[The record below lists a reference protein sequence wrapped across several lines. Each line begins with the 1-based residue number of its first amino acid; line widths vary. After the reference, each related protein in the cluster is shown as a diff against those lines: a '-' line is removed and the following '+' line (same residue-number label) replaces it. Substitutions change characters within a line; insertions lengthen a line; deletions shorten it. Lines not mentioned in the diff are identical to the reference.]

1 MKIYGIQTRMTL
13 LALGPTTLM
22 AILLVIYFTFI
33 RLDDAEQ
40 HLRELGAVTALHI
53 AASAE
58 FGVVTGNKPLLQNLI
73 NGAIQKGQAQFVL
86 IVDTKMQAL
95 AQVGKKPANWE
106 LDRQMRTLPFGQPDY
121 VFVMPIRLSEVQR
134 YDRLNVNEIATNTTH
149 QDQPL
154 GWAIVAM
161 SRAPLNASKQQML
174 LASMS
179 IVLAGLGLTIMLAMR
194 IGRSVSRP
202 IRKLSQVVEELAHG
216 NLSARVEPSSG
227 GELLLLQ
234 KGINSMANSLETHQ
248 SELKQKIRAA
258 TTDLEAKRAEAEQS
272 NRAKSNFLASASH
285 DLRQPM
291 HAIGLFSS
299 TLKQRVTTPE
309 QRELVQ
315 RIEDAVTA
323 LQSMFD
329 GLLHISR
336 LDSGMLEPNVEACD
350 LAAMLI
356 RIWHEF
362 QPQAAQKGLRLRI
375 HVTQAWVNSD
385 SMLLGRMLNN
395 LVANAIRYTEQG
407 GLLIACRRRKGQW
420 VVQIWDTGIGMEAK
434 HLTKIFDEYYQVGNA
449 ERNSAQGMGLGLAIV
464 SGIAR
469 ILDCE
474 IEVFSRLGHGSVFNI
489 ILPQAQTPPINRRSS
504 VGRQFG
510 QFNFERVLIIED
522 DQAAR
527 ESLFGLLTSWGLDVR
542 SAGSYVQASDC
553 LDQDA
558 AIPALIICDYRLPQT
573 SGVDTVAALRA
584 RLGVEVRAIL
594 ISGDTAPESVE
605 LMQASGLPILYKP
618 VRPAKLRAL
627 ITSYLDTLDNL

>member
-1 MKIYGIQTRMTL
+1 MKICGIQTRMTL
-13 LALGPTTLM
+13 LALGPTTFM
-22 AILLVIYFTFI
+22 AALLVIYFTFI
-33 RLDDAEQ
+33 RLEDAEQ
-40 HLRELGAVTALHI
+40 HLRELGTVTALHM
-53 AASAE
+53 AATAE
-58 FGVVTGNKPLLQNLI
+58 FGVVTGNKPLLQSVI
-73 NGAIQKGQAQFVL
+73 NGVIQKGQAQFAL
-86 IVDTKMQAL
+86 IMDAQMHHL
-95 AQVGKKPANWE
+95 AQAGSQPPNWD
-106 LDRQMRTLPFGQPDY
+106 LDRQKQALPFSQQDY
-121 VFVMPIRLSEVQR
+121 VFVMPIHLSEIHLHDQM
-134 YDRLNVNEIATNTTH
+134 NVDEGATSITH
-149 QDQPL
+149 PEQPL
-154 GWAIVAM
+154 GWAVVAL
-161 SRAPLNASKQQML
+161 SRAPLQESKRQML
-174 LASMS
+174 LAGMS
-179 IVLAGLGLTIMLAMR
+179 IVLAGLGLTILLAMR
-194 IGRSVSRP
+194 IGRSVSQP
-202 IRKLSQVVEELAHG
+202 IRKLSQVVEELAQG
-216 NLSARVEPSSG
+216 NLSARVEPSAG

-234 KGINSMANSLETHQ
+234 NGFNSMANSLETHQ
-248 SELKQKIRAA
+248 AQLEQKIRAA
-258 TTDLEAKRAEAEQS
+258 TTDLEAKKSEAEQS

-336 LDSGMLEPNVEACD
+336 LDSGLLEPNLEAFD
-350 LAAMLI
+350 LAAMLV
-356 RIWHEF
+356 RVGQEF
-362 QPQAAQKGLRLRI
+362 QPQAAQKGMRLRI
-375 HVTQAWVNSD
+375 HVCQAWVNSD

-407 GLLIACRRRKGQW
+407 GILLACRHRKGQW
-420 VVQIWDTGIGMEAK
+420 VVQIWDTGIGMATE

-469 ILDCE
+469 ILDCK
-474 IEVFSRLGHGSVFNI
+474 IEVFSRLGRGSVFNI

-504 VGRQFG
+504 AGRQFG

-527 ESLFGLLTSWGLDVR
+527 ESLQGLLTSWGLDVR

-558 AIPALIICDYRLPQT
+558 VIPALIICDYRLPQT
-573 SGVDTVAALRA
+573 SGVETVAALRA

-605 LMQASGLPILYKP
+605 HMQGSGLPILYKP

-627 ITSYLDTLDNL
+627 ISSYLDTLNSV

>member
-1 MKIYGIQTRMTL
+1 MKFCGIQTRMTL

-40 HLRELGAVTALHI
+40 HLRELGVVTAKHM

-58 FGVVTGNKPLLQNLI
+58 FGVVTGNQPLLQSLI
-73 NGAIQKGQAQFVL
+73 NGTIQDGHAQFAL
-86 IVDTKMQAL
+86 IMDAQMNRL
-95 AQVGKKPANWE
+95 AQAGSKPVNWE
-106 LDRQMRTLPFGQPDY
+106 LDHQLQAVPFSQQDY
-121 VFVMPIRLSEVQR
+121 VFVMPIHLTEVHLHDKLNVSEV
-134 YDRLNVNEIATNTTH
+134 ATSITH
-149 QDQPL
+149 PEQPL
-154 GWAIVAM
+154 GWAVVSM
-161 SRAPLNASKQQML
+161 SRAPLKESKQQML
-174 LASMS
+174 LASLS
-179 IVLAGLGLTIMLAMR
+179 FVLAGLGLTIMLAMR

-202 IRKLSQVVEELAHG
+202 IRKLSQVVEELAQG
-216 NLSARVEPSSG
+216 NLGARVEPSAG

-234 KGINSMANSLETHQ
+234 KGFNSMANSLETHQ
-248 SELKQKIRAA
+248 SELEQKIRAA
-258 TTDLEAKRAEAEQS
+258 TTDLEAKKSEAEQS

-309 QRELVQ
+309 QHELVQ

-336 LDSGMLEPNVEACD
+336 LDSGMLEPNLEACD
-350 LAAMLI
+350 LAAMLM
-356 RIWHEF
+356 RVGQEF
-362 QPQAAQKGLRLRI
+362 QPQAAQKGLYLRI
-375 HVTQAWVNSD
+375 HVSQAWVNSD

-407 GLLIACRRRKGQW
+407 GVLLACRRRQDQW
-420 VVQIWDTGIGMEAK
+420 VVQIWDTGIGMEAE

-464 SGIAR
+464 SGIAC
-469 ILDCE
+469 ILACK
-474 IEVFSRLGHGSVFNI
+474 IEVFSRLGRGSLFNI

-504 VGRQFG
+504 AGRQFG

-527 ESLFGLLTSWGLDVR
+527 ESLQGLLTSWGLDVR
-542 SAGSYVQASDC
+542 SACSYVQASEC

-558 AIPALIICDYRLPQT
+558 VIPALIICDYRLPKT
-573 SGVDTVAALRA
+573 SGVETVAALRA
-584 RLGVEVRAIL
+584 RLGVKVRSIL

-605 LMQASGLPILYKP
+605 RMQASGLPILYKP

-627 ITSYLDTLDNL
+627 ITSYLDTLDSV

>member
-1 MKIYGIQTRMTL
+1 MKICGIQTRMTL
-13 LALGPTTLM
+13 LALGPTTFM
-22 AILLVIYFTFI
+22 ALLLVIYFTFI

-40 HLRELGAVTALHI
+40 HLRELGVVTALHI

-58 FGVVTGNKPLLQNLI
+58 FGVITGNKPLLQRLMNST
-73 NGAIQKGQAQFVL
+73 IQEGRAQFAQ
-86 IVDTKMQAL
+86 IVDAQMRHL
-95 AQVGKKPANWE
+95 AQAGVKPAHWE
-106 LDRQMRTLPFGQPDY
+106 PNPQTEALPYSQQDY
-121 VFVMPIRLSEVQR
+121 VFVMPIRLSEVQA
-134 YDRLNVNEIATNTTH
+134 YDNQRANAAATNTH
-149 QDQPL
+149 QGPVL

-161 SRAPLNASKQQML
+161 SREPLKVSKQQML
-174 LASMS
+174 LASLS

-194 IGRSVSRP
+194 IGQSVSRP
-202 IRKLSQVVEELAHG
+202 IRELSQVVEELAHG
-216 NLSARVEPSSG
+216 HLHARVEPTAG

-234 KGINSMANSLETHQ
+234 KGFNSMANSLQTHQ
-248 SELKQKIRAA
+248 TELEQKIRAA

-299 TLKQRVTTPE
+299 TLKHRLTTPE

-336 LDSGMLEPNVEACD
+336 LDSGMLEPNLEACD
-350 LAAMLI
+350 LAAMLL
-356 RIWHEF
+356 RVGQEF
-362 QPQAAQKGLRLRI
+362 QPQATQKGLRLRI
-375 HVTQAWVNSD
+375 HVCQAWVNSD

-407 GLLIACRRRKGQW
+407 GLLLACRRRKDQW
-420 VVQIWDTGIGMEAK
+420 MVQIWDTGVGMAAE
-434 HLTKIFDEYYQVGNA
+434 HLGKIFDEYYQIGNA

-469 ILDCE
+469 ILDCK
-474 IEVFSRLGHGSVFNI
+474 IEVFSRPGRGSVFNI

-504 VGRQFG
+504 AGRQFG

-527 ESLFGLLTSWGLDVR
+527 ESLQGLLTSWGLDVR
-542 SAGSYVQASDC
+542 SAGSYVQASAC
-553 LDQDA
+553 LDQDTI
-558 AIPALIICDYRLPQT
+558 IPALIICDYRLPQT
-573 SGVDTVAALRA
+573 SGVDTIAALRA

-605 LMQASGLPILYKP
+605 RMQASGLPILYKP

-627 ITSYLDTLDNL
+627 ITSYLDTLDSA

>member
-1 MKIYGIQTRMTL
+1 MTL

-22 AILLVIYFTFI
+22 AVLLLIYFTFI

-73 NGAIQKGQAQFVL
+73 NGTIQEGQAQFAL
-86 IVDTKMQAL
+86 IVDAQMQHLAQAGKPPPHLETDGEMQAL
-95 AQVGKKPANWE
+95 
-106 LDRQMRTLPFGQPDY
+106 PFSQQDY
-121 VFVMPIRLSEVQR
+121 VFAMPIHLSAVHLLDTQ
-134 YDRLNVNEIATNTTH
+134 NMNEPMTRITH
-149 QDQPL
+149 PEQPL

-161 SRAPLNASKQQML
+161 SRAPLQESKRQML
-174 LASMS
+174 LAGMS
-179 IVLAGLGLTIMLAMR
+179 IVLAGLGLTIFLALR
-194 IGRSVSRP
+194 IGRGVSRP
-202 IRKLSQVVEELAHG
+202 IRKLSQVVEELAQG
-216 NLSARVEPSSG
+216 NLHARVEPSAG

-234 KGINSMANSLETHQ
+234 KGFNSMAHSLETHQ
-248 SELKQKIRAA
+248 AELEQKIRAA
-258 TTDLEAKRAEAEQS
+258 TTDLEAKKSEAEQS

-336 LDSGMLEPNVEACD
+336 LDSGMLEPNLEACD
-350 LAAMLI
+350 LAAMLL
-356 RIWHEF
+356 RVGQEF
-362 QPQAAQKGLRLRI
+362 QPQATQKGLHLRI
-375 HVTQAWVNSD
+375 HVSQAWVNSD

-407 GLLIACRRRKGQW
+407 GLLLACRRRKGQW
-420 VVQIWDTGIGMEAK
+420 VVQIWDTGVGMADE

-464 SGIAR
+464 AGIAR
-469 ILDCE
+469 ILDCK
-474 IEVFSRLGHGSVFNI
+474 IEVFSRLGRGSVFNI

-504 VGRQFG
+504 AGRQFG
-510 QFNFERVLIIED
+510 QFNLERVLIIED

-527 ESLFGLLTSWGLDVR
+527 ESLQGLLTSWGLDVR
-542 SAGSYVQASDC
+542 SAGSYLQASDC

-558 AIPALIICDYRLPQT
+558 VIPALIICDYRLPQT
-573 SGVDTVAALRA
+573 SGVETVAALRA
-584 RLGVEVRAIL
+584 RVGVEVRAIL

-627 ITSYLDTLDNL
+627 ITSYLDTLDSV